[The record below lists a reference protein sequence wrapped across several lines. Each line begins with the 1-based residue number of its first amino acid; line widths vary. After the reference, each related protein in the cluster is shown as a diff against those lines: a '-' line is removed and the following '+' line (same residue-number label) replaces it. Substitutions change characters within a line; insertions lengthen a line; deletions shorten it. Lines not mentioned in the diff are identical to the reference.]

1 MKWGR
6 KKSAS
11 LISRVFSI
19 SWLSKLREKSA
30 NSEPTSAKMKQKGKW
45 DLPSPSSLA
54 PASCKQ
60 RSFCS
65 SMDYDS
71 HWRLSS
77 CGEERIQGRMS
88 TGGIN
93 CLLYDSDDEIK
104 FPIKGIQSF
113 DDTVLDI
120 KRMKEKQHQVRILNG
135 ESEFI
140 APSRKP
146 ENDPNSK
153 GSSRRVLKE
162 KLAELKRETD
172 KQEEKSSTL
181 VEKDILGIEPEI
193 VIQKKDKN
201 FHRSTGSHARR
212 LHRYSS
218 SNSNLSTIQE
228 NCDFWAP
235 NLDECNATSEKKS
248 SSECKIRTLQEMKKA
263 RTKLKMKTK
272 EKTVA
277 VEDKTVFDSFAV
289 VKSSFDPRNDFRDSM
304 VEMITEKGIK
314 RPEELE
320 ELLACYL
327 TLNCDEYHDLIIK
340 VFRQVWFDLNPKYI
354 NPAIHNDHCFGDY

>member
-19 SWLSKLREKSA
+19 SWLSKLREKGA
-30 NSEPTSAKMKQKGKW
+30 NSEPNSAKMKQKGKW

-60 RSFCS
+60 CSFCS

-93 CLLYDSDDEIK
+93 CRLYDSDDEIK
-104 FPIKGIQSF
+104 FHTEGTQSF

-135 ESEFI
+135 ETEFI

-146 ENDPNSK
+146 ENDRNSRS
-153 GSSRRVLKE
+153 SSRRILKE
-162 KLAELKRETD
+162 KLAELKREPD
-172 KQEEKSSTL
+172 KPEEKSSIL
-181 VEKDILGIEPEI
+181 VEKGILGIEPEI
-193 VIQKKDKN
+193 VIQKNDKN
-201 FHRSTGSHARR
+201 IHKSTGSNARR
-212 LHRYSS
+212 QHRFSS
-218 SNSNLSTIQE
+218 PKSNLSTIQE
-228 NCDFWAP
+228 NCAFWAL
-235 NLDECNATSEKKS
+235 NLDEFNAT
-248 SSECKIRTLQEMKKA
+248 SECKIRTLQEMKKA

-272 EKTVA
+272 ETTAEV
-277 VEDKTVFDSFAV
+277 DDRTVFDSFAV
-289 VKSSFDPRNDFRDSM
+289 VKSSFDPSKDFRDSM
-304 VEMITEKGIK
+304 MDMITEKGIR

-340 VFRQVWFDLNPKYI
+340 VFKQVWFDLNPMYVD
-354 NPAIHNDHCFGDY
+354 PVTRNDHCFDDY